1 MEVETYVMIAERLGF
16 VPSSATEDVLD
27 RITELGRMLTSL
39 RQRLIEPQT

>member
-16 VPSSATEDVLD
+16 VTSEATREVLD

-39 RQRLIEPQT
+39 RQRLVEPRT